1 MKLRQIP
8 IDERV
13 EGIEKFLIFI
23 SLSIASYIA
32 ITENRIDIFGKYYI
46 IFNLIVF
53 LISFPLSFYY
63 LSRMVFFVTGR
74 IGESI
79 NSFIEKYK
87 SKLIYLFFLSL
98 ILIGFL
104 MMYLL
109 GKELKDIIYAIIY
122 IIILAIINKVFL
134 EPYFKKIEF

>member
-8 IDERV
+8 IEERV
-13 EGIEKFLIFI
+13 EGIEKFLIFG
-23 SLSIASYIA
+23 SLSVASFIA
-32 ITENRIDIFGKYYI
+32 ITKNQTYIFGKYYI
-46 IFNLIVF
+46 IVNLIVF
-53 LISFPLSFYY
+53 FISFPLSFYY

-74 IGESI
+74 LGESA

-87 SKLIYLFFLSL
+87 SKLIYPFFLSL
-98 ILIGFL
+98 ILLGCLI
-104 MMYLL
+104 MYLL

-134 EPYFKKIEF
+134 DPYFKKIEK